1 MIKSMAKLSSM
12 IAFSVTVALFVLIAF
27 GLPVTDELRI
37 YAVGMYAAAS
47 LSVCLAYR

>member
-1 MIKSMAKLSSM
+1 MIKSMAKLSSL

-37 YAVGMYAAAS
+37 YAVVMYAAAS

>member
-1 MIKSMAKLSSM
+1 MLQTLAKLSTM

-37 YAVGMYAAAS
+37 YAVGMYAAATM
-47 LSVCLAYR
+47 SVYLAFR